1 MCTTACLCSVFIWI
15 QCSCCL
21 IPSAYSVSRSKSCFK
36 CRQTHI
42 RADSYPNKHIE
53 PVRSI
58 VCLCLERS
66 RTQRATQTNRIKT
79 GTATTV
85 SKRTL
90 CWSRHI
96 EIREQYFF
104 FSWDWALFFFS
115 RQLVTLVTL
124 NYLEYVDNFLTAKLN
139 FPVQTADFRDG
150 IDLYIYVVPVAV
162 DDQMWSL
169 IKQTIKCSEVVTS
182 KRFQV
187 WNWEKIMTEIDANLW
202 NYLSK

>member
-1 MCTTACLCSVFIWI
+1 MLQFYTWIEWCPMCTTACLCSVCIWI

-104 FSWDWALFFFS
+104 FSWDWALFFFLS
-115 RQLVTLVTL
+115 TTG
-124 NYLEYVDNFLTAKLN
+124 NSC
-139 FPVQTADFRDG
+139 
-150 IDLYIYVVPVAV
+150 YI
-162 DDQMWSL
+162 
-169 IKQTIKCSEVVTS
+169 E
-182 KRFQV
+182 
-187 WNWEKIMTEIDANLW
+187 
-202 NYLSK
+202 LSWICGQFSNCETQFSCTNSGL